1 MNIAIAAQ
9 DKEVTSPVACH
20 FGRCEYFMIYDE
32 EKDALSILTND
43 QKVGSGCVGEA
54 VLATLIEKQV
64 KCIVAGDF
72 GGQTKELLTKN
83 EIRMVLLTDC
93 SKTVGDIIRIVK
105 NKTCAKI
112 PDKLV
117 ERFFIKRK
125 H

>member
-9 DKEVTSPVACH
+9 DKELTSPVACH
-20 FGRCEYFMIYDE
+20 FGRCEYFIIYE
-32 EKDALSILTND
+32 EDKDVTSVLMND

-54 VLATLIEKQV
+54 VLASLIEKQV

-105 NKTCAKI
+105 HKSCSKM
-112 PDKLV
+112 PDVLTA
-117 ERFFIKRK
+117 
-125 H
+125 